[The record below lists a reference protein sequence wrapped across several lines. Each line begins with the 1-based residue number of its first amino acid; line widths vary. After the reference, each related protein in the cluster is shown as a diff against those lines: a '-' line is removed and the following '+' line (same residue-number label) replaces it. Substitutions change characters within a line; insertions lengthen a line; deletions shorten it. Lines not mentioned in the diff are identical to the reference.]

1 MSPAELIAEMFLK
14 LNKPAQIQMALKAM
28 ELLQEQETVAVICTW
43 CEDHPIAGRSLVQE
57 LHDEDSE
64 TPSGDAVDSIS
75 EAYENGFKAGRLFEP
90 DQRPFGAPEPPTEM
104 LDATD

>member
-43 CEDHPIAGRSLVQE
+43 CDDHPIA
-57 LHDEDSE
+57 
-64 TPSGDAVDSIS
+64 A
-75 EAYENGFKAGRLFEP
+75 EAMMREIA
-90 DQRPFGAPEPPTEM
+90 DQYVWDITNEPPTEM
-104 LDATD
+104 LDSTD